1 MFSGKAAVGL
11 PAGAVINKFKMKKHI
26 ALEIDGAPSVVSPL

>member
-11 PAGAVINKFKMKKHI
+11 AGAVINKFKMKKHI